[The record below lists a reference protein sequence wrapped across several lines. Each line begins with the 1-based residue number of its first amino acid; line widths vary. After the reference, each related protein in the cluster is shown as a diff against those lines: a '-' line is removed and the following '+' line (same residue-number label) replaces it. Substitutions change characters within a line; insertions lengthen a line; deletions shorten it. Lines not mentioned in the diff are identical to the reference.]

1 MDTEYMKT
9 YPEGLLISETQMKTS
24 VRFCITPVRRGYHKK
39 RLKKTST
46 GKDVKKIL
54 QCWCEYKFS
63 TTIMENSLEVPQKE

>member
-24 VRFCITPVRRGYHKK
+24 VRFHITPVRRGYHKK

-46 GKDVKKIL
+46 GKDVKKFYSVGVSINL
-54 QCWCEYKFS
+54 VPPLWK
-63 TTIMENSLEVPQKE
+63 TVWKSLKKE